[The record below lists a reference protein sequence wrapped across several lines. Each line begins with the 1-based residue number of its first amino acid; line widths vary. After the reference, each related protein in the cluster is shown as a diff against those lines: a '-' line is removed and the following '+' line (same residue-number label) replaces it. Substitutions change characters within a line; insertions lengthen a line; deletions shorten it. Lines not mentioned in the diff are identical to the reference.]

1 MDEFLINDIE
11 KFSADENAIL
21 KEDFTDKE
29 VFEAISQMGKN
40 KAAGLDGFPA
50 ELFPSVLVSYKGISC
65 GDVY

>member
-1 MDEFLINDIE
+1 
-11 KFSADENAIL
+11 
-21 KEDFTDKE
+21 
-29 VFEAISQMGKN
+29 MGKN